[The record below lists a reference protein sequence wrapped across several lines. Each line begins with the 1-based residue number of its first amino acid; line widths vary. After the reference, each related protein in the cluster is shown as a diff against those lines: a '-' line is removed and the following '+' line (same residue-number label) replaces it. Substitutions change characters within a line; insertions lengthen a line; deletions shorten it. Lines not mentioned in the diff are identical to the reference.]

1 MTPSNLGNALD
12 GALALSVVD
21 AAHAI
26 GISRATLYVLLAQ
39 RKLKSV
45 KIGKRRL
52 VERVEIERFLAAHR
66 VSQ

>member
-1 MTPSNLGNALD
+1 MAAFTAARAYD
-12 GALALSVVD
+12 GALALSVSD

-26 GISRATLYVLLAQ
+26 GVSRATLYILLAQ

-66 VSQ
+66 VG